1 MQMLPRLPIS
11 MMLMRDMEVLK
22 ILGLFI
28 WTVDCMCS
36 MVISVDVVAFCR
48 VMGIMLRL
56 SRNFRVRSCKI
67 KCVCVIFV
75 YPHMQMATL

>member
-36 MVISVDVVAFCR
+36 MVISVDVVAFCH
-48 VMGIMLRL
+48 VDGNYAM
-56 SRNFRVRSCKI
+56 FE
-67 KCVCVIFV
+67 
-75 YPHMQMATL
+75 